1 MVTDSRA
8 ITLLRGL
15 LLLLLTL
22 VSGLL
27 LAATPQLQS
36 WTTSK
41 GAKVIFVETDALPM
55 LDVRVVFDAG
65 SARDG
70 ELAGLAAFT
79 NAMLTEGGGEWDAD
93 TLAAR
98 LENRGIDM
106 GSGSLRDMA
115 WVSVRTLSEEPT
127 REVAITTLAKV
138 LAEPRF
144 DADAIARVRQQMLVA
159 RRQLLQKPG
168 GIASERFYRTL
179 YGDHPYAHP
188 PGGTE
193 QSLQRIHK
201 PQLQEFHRR
210 YYVGA
215 NAVIAMV
222 GAVDR
227 KTAERIAEQVTA
239 GLPKGVHA
247 PALSDPKPVK
257 GGELRQVFPSSQTH
271 ILMGQLGIRRGDPD
285 YFPLYVGNHVLGG
298 SSLVSILGDEV
309 RNKRGLSYS
318 VYSYFSAMR
327 AAGPFVMAA
336 QTRNDKADETL
347 RVMRQTLRDFVQQ
360 GPSKEALDA
369 AKKNLVGGFPLQIAN
384 NGKIVQYIAMIGFYG
399 LPLDWLEQVPRQ
411 IQEVTLA
418 DVRDAFLRRINP
430 DRNITVV
437 VGGKAE

>member
-1 MVTDSRA
+1 MTRA
-8 ITLLRGL
+8 FHPLVRCCFL
-15 LLLLLTL
+15 LLFFLLT
-22 VSGLL
+22 GGL

-36 WTTSK
+36 WTTSN
-41 GAKVIFVETDALPM
+41 GARVIFVETDALPM

-79 NAMLTEGGGEWDAD
+79 NAMLTEGAGEWNAD

-115 WVSVRTLSEEPT
+115 WVSLRTLTEQPT
-127 REVAITTLAKV
+127 LEVAISTLAKV
-138 LAEPRF
+138 LAAPRF
-144 DADAIARVRQQMLVA
+144 DGDAIARVREQMLVA

-193 QSLQRIHK
+193 QSLQQIGRS
-201 PQLQEFHRR
+201 QLQAFHRR
-210 YYVGA
+210 YYVGG

-227 KTAERIAEQVTA
+227 KAAEQIAERVIGE
-239 GLPKGVHA
+239 LPRGQHA
-247 PALSDPKPVK
+247 PELPQPKTVK
-257 GGELRQVFPSSQTH
+257 GGQLRQVFPSSQTH

-336 QTRNDKADETL
+336 QTKNDKADETL
-347 RVMRQTLRDFVQQ
+347 QVMRQTLRDFVQQ
-360 GPSKEALDA
+360 GPSVEALDA

-384 NGKIVQYIAMIGFYG
+384 NGKIVRYIAMIGFYD
-399 LPLDWLEQVPRQ
+399 LPLDWLEQVPRR
-411 IQEVTLA
+411 IQAVTLA
-418 DVRDAFLRRINP
+418 DVRDAFLRRIDP
-430 DRNITVV
+430 ERNITVV
-437 VGGKAE
+437 VGGKPE

>member
-1 MVTDSRA
+1 M
-8 ITLLRGL
+8 LRGL
-15 LLLLLTL
+15 LLLFLMLIN
-22 VSGLL
+22 GLS

-55 LDVRVVFDAG
+55 LDIRVVFDAG

-79 NAMLTEGGGEWDAD
+79 NAMLTEGAGEWDAD
-93 TLAAR
+93 ALAAR

-144 DADAIARVRQQMLVA
+144 DAESIGRVREQMLVA

-193 QSLQRIHK
+193 QSLQRIDK

-210 YYVGA
+210 NYVGA

-227 KTAERIAEQVTA
+227 KTAEQIAEQVA
-239 GLPKGVHA
+239 VGLPKGQHA
-247 PALSDPKPVK
+247 PDLPGPKPVK

-318 VYSYFSAMR
+318 AYSYFSAMR

-336 QTRNDKADETL
+336 QTRNDKAEETL
-347 RVMRQTLRDFVQQ
+347 KVMRQTLRDFVQQ
-360 GPSKEALDA
+360 GPSKEALGA

-384 NGKIVQYIAMIGFYG
+384 NGKIAQYIAMIGFYD
-399 LPLDWLEQVPRQ
+399 LPLDWLEQVPRR
-411 IQEVTLA
+411 IEEVTLA
-418 DVRDAFLRRINP
+418 DVRDAFLRRIDP
-430 DRNITVV
+430 DSNITVV

>member
-1 MVTDSRA
+1 MTVVRDSARW
-8 ITLLRGL
+8 L
-15 LLLLLTL
+15 LLLLLSL
-22 VSGLL
+22 LSGLL
-27 LAATPQLQS
+27 PAATPQLQS

-79 NAMLTEGGGEWDAD
+79 NAMLTEGAGEWNADA
-93 TLAAR
+93 LASR

-144 DADAIARVRQQMLVA
+144 DADAIDRVREQMLVA

-179 YGDHPYAHP
+179 YGEHPYAHP

-193 QSLQRIHK
+193 QSLQRVDK
-201 PQLQEFHRR
+201 AQLRQFHRQ

-227 KTAERIAEQVTA
+227 ATAEQIAERVTA
-239 GLPKGVHA
+239 GLPKGQHA
-247 PALSDPKPVK
+247 PDLPEPKPVK
-257 GGELRQVFPSSQTH
+257 GGELREVFPSSQTH
-271 ILMGQLGIRRGDPD
+271 ILIGQLGIRRGDPD

-336 QTRNDKADETL
+336 QTKNDKADEAL
-347 RVMRQTLRDFVQQ
+347 EVMRQTLADFVQQ
-360 GPSKEALDA
+360 GPAKEALDA

-384 NGKIVQYIAMIGFYG
+384 NGKIAQYIAMIGFYD
-399 LPLDWLEQVPRQ
+399 LPLDWLEQVPRR
-411 IQEVTLA
+411 IAAVTLA
-418 DVRDAFLRRINP
+418 DVRDAFVRRIDP
-430 DRNITVV
+430 DRSITVV